1 MALLA
6 QPIEM
11 SPATGRFRVVAEET
25 DHRPRP
31 GLLGTTR
38 RRATALTFLL
48 AGATA
53 LYTVGLSASGWANSY
68 YAAAAQAGAQS
79 WRAMLF
85 GGLDP
90 SGGITVDKPPAAL
103 WLMDVSVRLFGL
115 SPLAILLPQALAGV
129 ASVALLYATV
139 RRQAS
144 ALDPPPGTGRRS
156 ASQLRHAA
164 GSSEARAA
172 AIGLLAA
179 AALAVTPVATLM
191 ARYDNPDEL
200 MLLLLVG
207 AAYALTRSIEAPS
220 GGGAWLVLSG
230 ALLGFA
236 FLTKML
242 QAWLVLPAFLAVAVL
257 AGAGSLGLRLA
268 RSGLAGVV
276 MLAAAGWWIAV
287 VQLTPATQRPWVG
300 GTQGNSILELALGYN
315 GVGRLTGQEAGGGAS
330 NVPQPGSLLR
340 LVGAWG
346 TEAGWL
352 LPAAGMALLAAAVL
366 TRGRDRRDPLR
377 AGLLLWGAWLIVVA
391 LVLGSLHG
399 IAHGY
404 YTVQLAPAITGTLAL
419 GAAVLW
425 QRSWGT
431 AGVRWPRVLLI
442 LGLLGNAAWGILLM
456 VHRQASPPVLVIAV
470 VAATAIVGSLAVAS
484 TSAVLRRAARLDDL
498 GVARLR
504 LGRQPARTRA
514 VVLAT
519 AVIGLLLF
527 PAAWSVTTAHAAHRG
542 PNVASGDGPST
553 FLAPPDVSPGSAPG
567 DGFDTTVSAE
577 VRAAATGSR
586 WAAAV
591 VGHRAADLQLSS
603 DAPVLALGGYSGKD
617 PHPTLP
623 EFLTAAA
630 HRQVHYLV
638 VDSSDARAGGE
649 AGRIV
654 HWALGCL
661 PVQHTPRWMVVDLA
675 DAATSAAR
683 CSAR

>member
-6 QPIEM
+6 QPIKT
-11 SPATGRFRVVAEET
+11 SAVTRQFHVVAEMNE
-25 DHRPRP
+25 HEVGP
-31 GLLGTTR
+31 GLLGTAK
-38 RRATALTFLL
+38 RRAAALSLLL

-68 YAAAAQAGAQS
+68 YAAAAQAGARS

-103 WLMDVSVRLFGL
+103 WLIDVSVRLLGL
-115 SPLAILLPQALAGV
+115 SPLAILIPQALAGV

-139 RRQAS
+139 RRQAC
-144 ALDPPPGTGRRS
+144 AIDRHAEPGRRS
-156 ASQLRHAA
+156 AARLRRPSDGRA
-164 GSSEARAA
+164 ARAA

-207 AAYALTRSIEAPS
+207 AAYALTRSIEKAS
-220 GGGAWLVLSG
+220 GGGAWLALAG

-257 AGAGSLGLRLA
+257 AGAGGLGRRLA
-268 RSGLAGVV
+268 RSSLAGAV

-300 GTQGNSILELALGYN
+300 GTQGNSVLVLALGYN
-315 GVGRLTGQEAGGGAS
+315 GVGRLTGQEASGGAT
-330 NVPQPGSLLR
+330 NVPQPGSWLR
-340 LVGAWG
+340 LIGAWG

-352 LPAAGMALLAAAVL
+352 LPTAGMALLAGAVL
-366 TRGRDRRDPLR
+366 TRGRERRDPLR
-377 AGLLLWGAWLIVVA
+377 AGLLLWGAWLVVVA

-404 YTVQLAPAITGTLAL
+404 YTVQLAPAIAGSLAL
-419 GAAVLW
+419 GAGVLW

-442 LGLLGNAAWGILLM
+442 LGLLGNAAWGTLLM
-456 VHRQASPPVLVIAV
+456 VHRHTAPPVLVICV
-470 VAATAIVGSLAVAS
+470 VAVTAIVGALAVAS
-484 TSAVLRRAARLDDL
+484 TSAVLRRATRLDEL
-498 GVARLR
+498 AVARLR
-504 LGRQPARTRA
+504 FGRQPARTRA

-527 PAAWSVTTAHAAHRG
+527 PAAWSVTTAQAAHRG
-542 PNVASGDGPST
+542 PNVASGGGPAT

-577 VRAAATGSR
+577 VRAAAAGSR

-603 DAPVLALGGYSGKD
+603 DAPVLALGGYSGND
-617 PHPTLP
+617 PHPTVP
-623 EFLTAAA
+623 EFLAAAA
-630 HRQVHYLV
+630 HRQVRYLV
-638 VDSSDARAGGE
+638 VDTSDTRAGGE

-654 HWALGCL
+654 QWALGCM

-675 DAATSAAR
+675 DATSAAH
-683 CSAR
+683 CFARS